1 MKLKEEHIDKIAN
14 LVLRRLEEKNLI
26 QLRASTS
33 DFLEKVKSVIKSNLS
48 EETNLEDEARKL
60 LDQYRPQIQA
70 GLLDETRALNMI
82 KKQLAKERDI
92 VL

>member
-14 LVLRRLEEKNLI
+14 LILRRLEEKQYI
-26 QLRASTS
+26 KLRTS
-33 DFLEKVKSVIKSNLS
+33 SQKFIEKVKSVIHSNLN
-48 EETNLEDEARKL
+48 EENSLEEEARKL